1 MQQLPLRSG
10 FVTGRTFI
18 LLGEGVGGGRGRVSP
33 VSFRCPIITQD
44 ELLPFGHSLPLHDS
58 HDCSVF
64 SQLVFIQSPHVF
76 HSRGPFMFASGV
88 SLILDEASLNTA
100 VHTGVFFIT
109 LFGYFCR
116 RNTGLPGDSARP
128 RRRGTLSG
136 WLARSWRGC
145 QPPALSTRPSHSVPL
160 RVSFPQLSGASPLQG
175 LAEVF

>member
-1 MQQLPLRSG
+1 M
-10 FVTGRTFI
+10 
-18 LLGEGVGGGRGRVSP
+18 SP
-33 VSFRCPIITQD
+33 VSFCCPLITQD

-58 HDCSVF
+58 QGCSVF
-64 SQLVFIQSPHVF
+64 SQPVFIQSPHVF
-76 HSRGPFMFASGV
+76 HSRGPLTFASGV
-88 SLILDEASLNTA
+88 SLILDEASLNAA

-109 LFGYFCR
+109 LFGYFFR

-145 QPPALSTRPSHSVPL
+145 QPPAPSTRPSHSMPL
-160 RVSFPQLSGASPLQG
+160 RGSFPQLSGASPLQG